1 MRQTVVE
8 QGRPRGNKTTAN
20 SSRIERDIRAYELN
34 LQGCSVRGVCEEL
47 GIKSTQTAH
56 NAIQRGKQYVIDKG
70 IDIDERRIEIDQ
82 LFANTLGM
90 LAGEVARQ
98 VDEGRIVTIER
109 SDGSREIRRTKGVD
123 PRTAE
128 ALARS
133 ADRWGAFLGITDR
146 ANEVQQQATVIQL
159 SAPADGASFAD
170 RWSASETVDVA
181 SNESKSES
189 THTLT
194 PADASPALQSPTP
207 SEGVTGTEGVQPRL
221 F

>member
-1 MRQTVVE
+1 MK
-8 QGRPRGNKTTAN
+8 QGRPRGDKTTAN
-20 SSRIERDIRAYELN
+20 MSRIERDIRAYELN

-47 GIKSTQTAH
+47 GFKSTQTAYSS
-56 NAIQRGKQYVIDKG
+56 IRRGKQHVIDKG

-98 VDEGRIVTIER
+98 VDEGRVVTIER
-109 SDGSREIRRTKGVD
+109 SDGSREIRRTSGVC

-146 ANEVQQQATVIQL
+146 ANETTQQATVINL
-159 SAPADGASFAD
+159 SAPADGASFSD
-170 RWSASETVDVA
+170 RWSSAETVDVT
-181 SNESKSES
+181 SSESKVRASVCS
-189 THTLT
+189 MGLT
-194 PADASPALQSPTP
+194 PP
-207 SEGVTGTEGVQPRL
+207 
-221 F
+221 